1 MAEPWEHYAKSQKS
15 DTGGHI
21 LYNSFH
27 ILYNSIYTVSRI
39 DKSAQTESRQGADRD
54 WGEEIEWPLM
64 LSFFLG

>member
-15 DTGGHI
+15 DTVG
-21 LYNSFH
+21 H